1 MIGRGFGDER
11 LGSANEAPG
20 DLRIWLIALG
30 IVTIFLVFFLR
41 LFWLQI
47 LEGEDLRLR
56 SMRNSVRNLVL
67 EAPRGDIVDREGR
80 VLATTRPA
88 FRVRVIP
95 NDIDEAG
102 LTYMMLG
109 DLLAADAGALKKKV
123 GRPTGRLRFKPVVID
138 GDLSYEHRARVET
151 HRYALAGVV
160 TDMTPRRDYLGAS
173 LAAHLLGTIG
183 EIDAGELDEEAFSD
197 YRQGEIIGK
206 FGLEARLEQHLRGR
220 VGGRSVVVDV
230 AGQELDLIGEVEPAP
245 GGRVVLTLDLD
256 LQQAAEEAFRSDDP
270 EEPDKMGA
278 LVAIDP
284 RNGEILAMVSQP
296 AYDPN
301 AFAGGIDSA
310 TWSSLTGD
318 EWKPLRNRAIS
329 GQYPPG
335 STYKAIVA
343 VAGLAEGAI
352 DPAETVF
359 CPGWYRLGRRV
370 YRCWKRGGHGD
381 VDLDQALSGSCD
393 VYFYTLGVELGIDT
407 IAKYAF
413 RFGLG
418 QPTGVG
424 LASERPGL
432 VPTKEWKEQNRGEA
446 WIKGETV
453 SAAIGQ
459 GFNLVTPIQ
468 LANAFASLGNGGRV
482 YRPRLIKRLETW
494 DGEVVLV
501 PASEEPKL
509 AEIDPAVLDRVR
521 QGLAAVVNDLHG
533 TGGRARVPGVVVA
546 GKTGTSQVVRLDI
559 VKDLEDDEIPIRFR
573 DHALFAAFAPAD
585 APEIAIGVVV
595 EHAKKGGGTIAAPIA
610 QKVLA
615 KYFEKHPPVEQA
627 LTANQTDPVAEVRD

>member
-1 MIGRGFGDER
+1 MIGRGLGDER

-20 DLRIWLIALG
+20 ELRIWLIALG
-30 IVTIFLVFFLR
+30 IVVVFFVFFLR

-47 LEGEDLRLR
+47 LEGEDLRVR
-56 SMRNSVRNLVL
+56 SQRNSVRNLKL
-67 EAPRGDIVDREGR
+67 EAPRGEIVDREGR

-95 NDIDEAG
+95 NDVDEAG
-102 LTYMMLG
+102 FTYTMLG
-109 DLLAADAGALKKKV
+109 DLLAVDGAELEQKV
-123 GRPTGRLRFKPVVID
+123 GRPTGRSRFHPVVID
-138 GDLSYEHRARVET
+138 GDLSYEQRARVET

-173 LAAHLLGTIG
+173 LAAHLLGMIG
-183 EIDAGELDEEAFSD
+183 EIDAHELEEEAFAD
-197 YRQGEIIGK
+197 YRPGEIIGK
-206 FGLEARLEQHLRGR
+206 FGLEARLESHLRGR
-220 VGGRSVVVDV
+220 AGGRSVVVDV
-230 AGQELDLIGEVEPAP
+230 AGRELDLIGEVEPAP

-256 LQQAAEEAFRSDDP
+256 LQRVAEEAFRSDDP

-284 RNGEILAMVSQP
+284 RNGEILAMVSRP

-301 AFAGGIDSA
+301 AFAGGIDLE
-310 TWSSLTGD
+310 TWSALVGD
-318 EWKPLRNRAIS
+318 QWKPLRNRAIAS
-329 GQYPPG
+329 QYPPG

-343 VAGLAEGAI
+343 VAGLAEGKI
-352 DPAETVF
+352 DPEETVF
-359 CPGWYRLGRRV
+359 CPGWYRMGRRV
-370 YRCWKRGGHGD
+370 YRCWKRGGHGE

-407 IAKYAF
+407 MAKYAAH
-413 RFGLG
+413 FGLG
-418 QPTGVG
+418 KKTGVG
-424 LASERPGL
+424 LAAERPGL
-432 VPTKEWKEQNRGEA
+432 IPTREWKERTRREA

-468 LANAFASLGNGGRV
+468 LANAFAALGNDGRV
-482 YRPRLIKRLETW
+482 YRPRLVKRFETW
-494 DGEVVLV
+494 DGDVVIV
-501 PASEEPKL
+501 PEIVEPKI
-509 AEIDPAVLDRVR
+509 AEIDPAVLARVR

-546 GKTGTSQVVRLDI
+546 GKTGTSQVVALEFT
-559 VKDLEDDEIPIRFR
+559 KDLEEDEIPIRFR
-573 DHALFAAFAPAD
+573 DHALFAAFAPVES
-585 APEIAIGVVV
+585 PEIAVAVVV

-615 KYFEKHPPVEQA
+615 KYFEKHPPLAEA
-627 LTANQTDPVAEVRD
+627 LTANDVETIVEGRE